1 MKSLGLGKQEILD
14 LARKKMTL
22 RELNLWLVTPR
33 PEWHGL
39 HDATPHGLLESGCPS
54 CLNEVLELI
63 EAMPN
68 GN

>member
-14 LARKKMTL
+14 LAKEKLGDRM
-22 RELNLWLVTPR
+22 NLWLVTPR
-33 PEWHGL
+33 PEWHGI

-54 CLNEVLELI
+54 CMNEVLELI